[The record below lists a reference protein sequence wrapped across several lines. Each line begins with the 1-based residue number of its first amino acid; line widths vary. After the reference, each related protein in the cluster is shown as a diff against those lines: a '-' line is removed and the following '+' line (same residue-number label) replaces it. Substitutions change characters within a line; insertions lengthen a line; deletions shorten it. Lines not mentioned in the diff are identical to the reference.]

1 MVLKKSSALNCVEF
15 STSSAVMFVFFSV
28 VILQRTAV
36 PEEGHLVVEC
46 EVKLIPSGSAAGE
59 QVQNLARAAKK

>member
-1 MVLKKSSALNCVEF
+1 MYNFQLPLQLCLL
-15 STSSAVMFVFFSV
+15 FFSV

-36 PEEGHLVVEC
+36 PEEGHLVVDC
-46 EVKLIPSGSAAGE
+46 EVKLMPSGSAAGE